1 MTKLLI
7 KYRDSYICERYR
19 NEIDF
24 ISVPMYYPNNEAFS
38 NLSIFITLFASN
50 NLSQDYSSNKKL
62 NEMDWSILFEE
73 YFLPEYLHQVDKDIY
88 VYNINELL
96 KDYPEYEEYFDRV
109 ISSLNFPLIIKRFDE
124 LRNTKEEIKL
134 TEETPYDWKYP
145 IMTINQ
151 SLENFVLKRHRKR
164 NTQDCLL
171 LYSGGRDST
180 LAAIR
185 LYNAGYN
192 VHFIHFNNGYM
203 CDCDKPY
210 LTFQEIFN
218 KEIDYYFDYELSNVD
233 IKELFEEY
241 FNNWSIDV
249 KNDSALDSE
258 IRCLSCRMAM
268 YTKVIQI
275 AKEQGYKYIAEGARI
290 SQKFML
296 EQLPIITRLKE
307 LAASQGIKL
316 LFPVLYVDDD
326 QKEIEE
332 LLANGYSSKTWE
344 SKCLIGKPAKD
355 KSAEDERIILDYYD
369 SVLEPNIQKKLKY
382 VMNNNKKIGK

>member
-50 NLSQDYSSNKKL
+50 NLSQDYSSKKKL

-124 LRNTKEEIKL
+124 LRNAREEINL
-134 TEETPYDWKYP
+134 TEETLYDWKYP

-164 NTQDCLL
+164 NAQDCLL

-233 IKELFEEY
+233 VKGLFEEY
-241 FNNWSIDV
+241 FNNWSIGV
-249 KNDSALDSE
+249 TNDSTLDSE

-307 LAASQGIKL
+307 LTASQEIKL

-355 KSAEDERIILDYYD
+355 KSTEDERIILDYYD
-369 SVLEPNIQKKLKY
+369 SVLEPSIQKKLKY
-382 VMNNNKKIGK
+382 VLNNKKIGK

>member
-24 ISVPMYYPNNEAFS
+24 ISVPMYYPNNESFS

-50 NLSQDYSSNKKL
+50 NLSQDYSSDKKL

-109 ISSLNFPLIIKRFDE
+109 ISSLNFPLIIKQFDE
-124 LRNTKEEIKL
+124 LRNTKEEINL
-134 TEETPYDWKYP
+134 TEETLYDWKYP

-164 NTQDCLL
+164 NAQDCLL

-233 IKELFEEY
+233 VKGLFEEY
-241 FNNWSIDV
+241 FNNWSIGV
-249 KNDSALDSE
+249 TNDSTLDSE

-275 AKEQGYKYIAEGARI
+275 AKEKGYKYIAEGARI

-296 EQLPIITRLKE
+296 EQLPIIARLKE
-307 LAASQGIKL
+307 LAVSQGIKL

-382 VMNNNKKIGK
+382 VLNNKKIGK

>member
-109 ISSLNFPLIIKRFDE
+109 ISSLNFPLIIKQFDE
-124 LRNTKEEIKL
+124 LRNTKEEINL
-134 TEETPYDWKYP
+134 TEETLYDWKYP

-203 CDCDKPY
+203 CDCDKSY

-233 IKELFEEY
+233 VKELFEEY
-241 FNNWSIDV
+241 FNNWSIDIT
-249 KNDSALDSE
+249 NDSTLDSE

-275 AKEQGYKYIAEGARI
+275 AIEQGYKYIAEGARI

-307 LAASQGIKL
+307 LTASQGIKL
-316 LFPVLYVDDD
+316 LLPVLYVDDD

-382 VMNNNKKIGK
+382 VLNNKKIGK